1 MVALSYQQVP
11 LPGEVQPR
19 MLSRASQRKEE
30 DLSRGEKQ
38 EGIGRIFML
47 PIKVEIKIFSWFIK
61 MEWT

>member
-1 MVALSYQQVP
+1 
-11 LPGEVQPR
+11 